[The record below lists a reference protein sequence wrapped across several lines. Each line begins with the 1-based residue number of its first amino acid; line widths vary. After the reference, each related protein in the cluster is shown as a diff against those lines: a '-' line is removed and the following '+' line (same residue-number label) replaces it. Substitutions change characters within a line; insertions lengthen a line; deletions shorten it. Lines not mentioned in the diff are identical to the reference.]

1 MYPIVTITGP
11 RQSGKTTL
19 ARMLLPDWQ
28 YVSLEDPEI
37 REFCISDCK
46 GFLKTFPNH
55 IIIDEAQRVP
65 PLFSYLQ
72 THIDLAGEKGM
83 YVLTGS
89 QNLNMMEAI
98 SQSLAGR
105 TSILKLL
112 PFSHEEQKEAG
123 ILPDNV

>member
-1 MYPIVTITGP
+1 MVNRKIANQLNSLLSMYPIVTITGP

-19 ARMLLPDWQ
+19 ARMLLPAWQ

-55 IIIDEAQRVP
+55 TIIDEAQRVP
-65 PLFSYLQ
+65 SLFSYLQ
-72 THIDLAGEKGM
+72 THVDLAGKKGM

-89 QNLNMMEAI
+89 QNLNM
-98 SQSLAGR
+98 
-105 TSILKLL
+105 
-112 PFSHEEQKEAG
+112 
-123 ILPDNV
+123 